1 MAKEYISMPLPI
13 DNLFG
18 ESESRGK
25 EILILIGVVA
35 VLWIVWVVL
44 LLPFGISFWMPLSL
58 CIVFALYWLS
68 EIWGKGKEKRKLYKR
83 QLSGDLAEEHNL
95 VGVTMIEDENVFFHD
110 TVVNYLVGEFKF
122 YTDGNQLTLD
132 FERFLDGI
140 LPLQYNIYFVNLPIE
155 EDFSDDAANVVRY
168 VDKEV
173 AQDRY
178 NYYLYQQEVIKAIKC
193 YSVVMAIHTQLD
205 NIDKLHDK
213 VESLLITDAGRCFTK
228 LTLAKGDLL
237 NVVLGSDLGYDCDIN
252 VLLDN
257 KYYDSATMS
266 SLKVIERG

>member
-1 MAKEYISMPLPI
+1 MAREYISMPLPI

-25 EILILIGVVA
+25 EIIILIGVVA
-35 VLWIVWVVL
+35 VFWIIWVVL
-44 LLPFGISFWMPLSL
+44 LLPFGVSFWVPLVL
-58 CIVFALYWLS
+58 CILFFLYWLS
-68 EIWGKGKEKRKLYKR
+68 EIWGKGKQKRALYKR

-95 VGVTMIEDENVFFHD
+95 VGVTMTESADVFYGD
-110 TVVNYLVGEFKF
+110 TVVNFLVGEFKF

-140 LPLQYNIYFVNLPIE
+140 SPVPYNIYFVNLPVE
-155 EDFSDDAANVVRY
+155 EDFSEDAANVVKY
-168 VDKEV
+168 VDKQV

-178 NYYLYQQEVIKAIKC
+178 NYYLYQQEVIKAIKA
-193 YSVVMAIHTQLD
+193 YTMVLGVRSSLD
-205 NIDKLHDK
+205 DIDKLHDK
-213 VESLLITDAGRCFTK
+213 IETALTSDAAKCFTK
-228 LTLAKGDLL
+228 LTLAKGALL
-237 NVVLGSDLGYDCDIN
+237 DTILGSDLGYECDIN